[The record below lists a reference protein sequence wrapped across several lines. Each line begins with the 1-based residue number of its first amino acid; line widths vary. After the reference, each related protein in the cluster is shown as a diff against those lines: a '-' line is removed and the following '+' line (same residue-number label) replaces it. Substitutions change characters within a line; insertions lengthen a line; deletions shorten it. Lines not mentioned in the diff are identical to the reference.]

1 LNHSLK
7 PSRYNLFVNENES
20 KVVFFNSFSG
30 AILRLDGPSAHDL
43 TKILCDPYQRID
55 PIQLNDNLIN
65 ELIKGRFLLGIEVDE
80 LHEIRERYWNARGET
95 PAVLTITTTMDCN
108 LGCYYCY
115 EERSGSS
122 LASVDIPPIIELAK
136 GIIEKNNRKTLHV
149 DWYGGEP
156 LLNVGFI
163 QSASIALQNLC
174 KNLGVVYAASI
185 ISNGSEWPEDVRQFI
200 TANKI
205 RQVQISF
212 DGLKKNH
219 DKRRR
224 YREGYGDQYDS
235 SFSKAVLLV
244 DQLVS
249 TTRVDLRFNID
260 RANAHDIIPFID
272 FAKQRGWFSAAYP
285 AVFQPARLASYSQAS
300 EFMRKHELSLEE
312 FDNIRTTVRNEL
324 VDIKIEESEVPDGF
338 PHPKTSVCAAL
349 SANSI
354 VVGAEGLTY
363 RCGLQV
369 GENNRAV
376 GNLNP
381 RFIATDKFSDNDWW
395 RNFDPTTLPTCSIC
409 SFLPICWGGCP
420 KKHLED
426 DRHAIQEQGK
436 YWRHNLGRLI
446 AKAANFEF
454 KPEMVILDNQQFR

>member
-1 LNHSLK
+1 LNHPLK
-7 PSRYNLFVNENES
+7 PSRYNLFVNESES
-20 KVVFFNSFSG
+20 KVIFFNSFSG
-30 AILRLDGPSAHDL
+30 AILRLEGPYAQDL
-43 TKILCDPYQRID
+43 KKILCDPCQVIA
-55 PIQLNDNLIN
+55 PIQFSDHLIN

-80 LHEIRERYWNARGET
+80 LSEIRERYWKARGET

-115 EERSGSS
+115 EERSGSF
-122 LASVDIPPIIELAK
+122 LTSVDIQPIVELAQ

-156 LLNVGFI
+156 LLNVDFI
-163 QSASIALQNLC
+163 QNASIALQNLC
-174 KNLGVVYAASI
+174 TNLGVVYAASI
-185 ISNGSEWPEDVRQFI
+185 ISNGSEWPEDVRKFI
-200 TANKI
+200 TTNKI

-224 YREGYGDQYDS
+224 YREGYGNHHNS
-235 SFSKAVLLV
+235 SFNKAVLLV

-249 TTRVDLRFNID
+249 ITRVDLRYNID

-272 FAKQRGWFSAAYP
+272 FAKQRGWFSAAVP
-285 AVFQPARLASYSQAS
+285 AVFQPARLASYSETS

-312 FDNIRTTVRNEL
+312 FDNIRATVRNE
-324 VDIKIEESEVPDGF
+324 VGGIKIEESEIPDGF

-349 SANSI
+349 SVNSI

-369 GENNRAV
+369 GELGRAV
-376 GNLNP
+376 GSLNP
-381 RFIATDKFSDNDWW
+381 KFIATDKYSDNDWW
-395 RNFDPTTLPTCSIC
+395 KNFDPTNLPTCSIC

-420 KKHLED
+420 KKHLEND
-426 DRHAIQEQGK
+426 THAIQEQGK

-446 AKAANFEF
+446 AKAANVEF
-454 KPEMVILDNQQFR
+454 KPEMVILNDQQFR